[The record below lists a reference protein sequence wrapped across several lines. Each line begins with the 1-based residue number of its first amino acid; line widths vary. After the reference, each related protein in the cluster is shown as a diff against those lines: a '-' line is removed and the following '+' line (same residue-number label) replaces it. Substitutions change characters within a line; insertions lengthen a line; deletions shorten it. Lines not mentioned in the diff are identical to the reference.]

1 MTGQRSNQLNYVPS
15 CKNRSLA
22 SKPCGARFL
31 QVLRIEHLL
40 AIMFPAAAV
49 PALIDNKYPYSCE
62 NYLNTAKWWRGGG
75 RLARLRLFPPRSIAH
90 FHILDYAGRRFA
102 KFVFPIFGG
111 SSALSIWWEFRH
123 PRRQIPVCKFWC
135 ERGDSNPHGFTRQ
148 ILSLCCIVIN
158 A

>member
-1 MTGQRSNQLNYVPS
+1 
-15 CKNRSLA
+15 
-22 SKPCGARFL
+22 L

-111 SSALSIWWEFRH
+111 SSVLSIWWEFRH
-123 PRRQIPVCKFWC
+123 PRRQIPVCKLWC
-135 ERGDSNPHGFTRQ
+135 ERGTRTPTV
-148 ILSLCCIVIN
+148 LPARS
-158 A
+158 